1 MSALVLNLFSKVFT
15 HRDRFASFL
24 ASVAFHAGLLIIG
37 GLLLVKPLEY
47 GVQVGASGVEINLV
61 AAPTPV
67 VEQAVPEPQPE
78 VVQKDPDPIAVPVEK
93 IKPVETPPVPKPAV
107 ETNGRDQTTFQAAG
121 GALVEAKPDYLAN
134 PAPRYPL
141 KARQAGWQGVVV
153 LTASVDRHGNPAQ
166 VAVERS
172 SGYDILDESALK
184 AVKGWRFQPAKLGT
198 LAVESTVKIPVRF
211 DLKDAR

>member
-1 MSALVLNLFSKVFT
+1 MSAVVLNLFSQVFT
-15 HRDRFASFL
+15 HRDRIASIA
-24 ASVAFHAGLLIIG
+24 ASVGFHVALLVVG

-67 VEQAVPEPQPE
+67 VEQVVPEPPQDII
-78 VVQKDPDPIAVPVEK
+78 QKDPDPIPLPVQE
-93 IKPVETPPVPKPAV
+93 IKPVETPPHLKPV
-107 ETNGRDQTTFQAAG
+107 TQTTGKDQTTFQAQG
-121 GALVEAKPDYLAN
+121 GALVEARPDYLAN

-141 KARQAGWQGVVV
+141 KARQAGWQGVVI
-153 LTASVDRHGNPAQ
+153 LTASVDRQGNPVQ

-172 SGYDILDESALK
+172 SGYDILDQSALK

>member
-1 MSALVLNLFSKVFT
+1 MSALVLNLFSKVFI
-15 HRDRFASFL
+15 HRDRIASIT
-24 ASVAFHAGLLIIG
+24 ASVAFHIALLVVG

-47 GVQVGASGVEINLV
+47 GVQVGASGVEIDLV

-67 VEQAVPEPQPE
+67 VEQVAPEPPSE
-78 VVQKDPDPIAVPVEK
+78 VVQKDPDPVTVPVEK
-93 IKPVETPPVPKPAV
+93 IKPAEAPAAPKPV
-107 ETNGRDQTTFQAAG
+107 TEINGKDQMTFQSRG
-121 GALVEAKPDYLAN
+121 GALVEAKPEYLAN

-153 LTASVDRHGNPAQ
+153 LSASVDRQGNPAQ

-172 SGYDILDESALK
+172 SGYDILDQSALK

-211 DLKDAR
+211 DLKDPR